1 MPVVGSLA
9 GEATVKY
16 DEFYA
21 LPERAQSEELPL
33 GDRWRGDGRGPWKVT
48 WLESTGEVVAFAYG
62 PEPSSGLG
70 DGGPDLGSFLLGG
83 LIELAVD
90 HHLNRDLPGPVEIL
104 GEVDDRDRLF
114 EVLAGWQEQED
125 TDDGITWLRDRL
137 ASVAE

>member
-1 MPVVGSLA
+1 M
-9 GEATVKY
+9 KY
-16 DEFYA
+16 EEFYA

-48 WLESTGEVVAFAYG
+48 WLEATGEVVAFFALHGPVAYEDSAFNLG
-62 PEPSSGLG
+62 EAVLGWAIGLV
-70 DGGPDLGSFLLGG
+70 
-83 LIELAVD
+83 AD
-90 HHLNRDLPGPVEIL
+90 HHRNRDLPGPVEIL